1 MRVSEMMTPSP
12 LTLSPDDS
20 LARARDLMS
29 SYDIRELPV
38 LDVDELVGIL
48 TDRDLKAAVGPELY
62 LAGGSD
68 VEQTIAGMLMDQPV
82 SSVMSREV
90 QTLYAATPA
99 EDACRLLA
107 SLKVGSMPVVDERNK
122 LVGILSVT
130 DVLSVAADCFAAMG

>member
-1 MRVSEMMTPSP
+1 MRVSEIMTPSP

-20 LARARDLMS
+20 LAHARDLMS

-38 LDVDELVGIL
+38 LDADELVGIL

-62 LAGGSD
+62 VTGGND
-68 VEQTIAGMLMDQPV
+68 VEQTITEMLMDQPV

-107 SLKVGSMPVVDERNK
+107 SLKVGSMPVVDEQNK
-122 LVGILSVT
+122 MVGILSVT
-130 DVLSVAADCFAAMG
+130 DILSAAADCFASMG